1 MGLGELLGLLEGA
14 LHEPTRRY
22 LRVLLSEVTALNLR
36 NRVGHG
42 LDDEFAQRE
51 AALLI
56 HAACHLR
63 LLAPSERST

>member
-1 MGLGELLGLLEGA
+1 MKGLGELLGSLEGS

-22 LRVLLSEVTALNLR
+22 LKVLPTEVTALNLR

-42 LDDEFAQRE
+42 LDDEIAQRKTS
-51 AALLI
+51 LLI

-63 LLAPSERST
+63 LLMPGDGA

>member
-1 MGLGELLGLLEGA
+1 MKGLGELLGALEGS

-22 LRVLLSEVTALNLR
+22 LRVLLCEVTALNLR

-42 LDDEFAQRE
+42 LDDEIAERE
-51 AALLI
+51 TSLLI

-63 LLAPSERST
+63 LLIPGDGG